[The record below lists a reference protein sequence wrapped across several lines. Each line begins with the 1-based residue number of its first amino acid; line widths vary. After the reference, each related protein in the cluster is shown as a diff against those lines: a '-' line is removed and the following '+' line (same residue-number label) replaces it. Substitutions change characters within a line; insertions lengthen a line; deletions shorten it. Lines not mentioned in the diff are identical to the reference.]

1 MRWRWLRAGAS
12 SSTIGIARR
21 LTSHLAGWEWSRATP
36 FLCRRM
42 LTVTRWRRR
51 ADAWK
56 ASSIELQDA
65 LTRSLTRRGAAN
77 LERQIADRFADLS
90 AVVHGGRTAHSYS
103 PVATTQARQGTQAAS
118 A

>member
-21 LTSHLAGWEWSRATP
+21 LTSHLADWEWSLASRC
-36 FLCRRM
+36 LCRRM
-42 LTVTRWRRR
+42 LTVAGWSGR
-51 ADAWK
+51 DNAWK

-65 LTRSLTRRGAAN
+65 LTRLLTRRGAAD
-77 LERQIADRFADLS
+77 LERQIADRFADVS
-90 AVVHGGRTAHSYS
+90 AVVRCGRTVHSYS
-103 PVATTQARQGTQAAS
+103 PGSTTQARQGTQAAP